1 MSRILIAEDEEAI
14 REFVVINLE
23 RAGHSVTQAVNG
35 EEALEKF
42 FSGTDFDIVI
52 LDIMMPIIDGMEVC
66 RRIRKLNTTVGII
79 MLTAKSQEADKV
91 SGLMTGADDFV
102 TKPFS
107 PAELVARVATLAR
120 RVDMFIKPDSTASIG
135 AVENVSGEFSLNMRR
150 RTLTRGKEELE
161 LTPVEYQ
168 LLEILFEAKGDT
180 VERNFIL
187 KRIWGDTFLG
197 EDKIVDVNIRR
208 LRMKIEEEPSEPR
221 HILTVRGIG
230 YRWKD

>member
-1 MSRILIAEDEEAI
+1 MDVETNAE
-14 REFVVINLE
+14 
-23 RAGHSVTQAVNG
+23 
-35 EEALEKF
+35 
-42 FSGTDFDIVI
+42 TDV
-52 LDIMMPIIDGMEVC
+52 E
-66 RRIRKLNTTVGII
+66 T
-79 MLTAKSQEADKV
+79 EADVQVESDTEEV
-91 SGLMTGADDFV
+91 SENNAQA
-102 TKPFS
+102 KES
-107 PAELVARVATLAR
+107 AILVVSFGTSYNDNR
-120 RVDMFIKPDSTASIG
+120 DASIG